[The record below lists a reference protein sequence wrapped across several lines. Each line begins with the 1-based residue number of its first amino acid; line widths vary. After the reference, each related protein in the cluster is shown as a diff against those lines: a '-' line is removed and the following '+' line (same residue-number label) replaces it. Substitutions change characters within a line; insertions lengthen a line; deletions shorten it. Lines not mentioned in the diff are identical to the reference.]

1 MGELDEEKERQK
13 PQNSDRSVPTG
24 DALAADVDESM
35 AISRNISIRSEDTSL
50 HSNSTTVADFRTEN
64 REMAPS
70 VLLEVGP
77 PPPFH
82 WFF

>member
-13 PQNSDRSVPTG
+13 LQNSDRSVPTG
-24 DALAADVDESM
+24 DALAADVNESM
-35 AISRNISIRSEDTSL
+35 AISRNISIKSEDTGP
-50 HSNSTTVADFRTEN
+50 HSNSMTVDDDRTED

-70 VLLEVGP
+70 VLLEVGA